1 LAELTSGA
9 HVLTDDQESLRTVK
23 GARMTTDPNPFAGR
37 TLYTRRPAWQMTEY
51 RSFPLPALHTAQTQ
65 WDLAEQARLDQ
76 IAAETA
82 RFAELMADE
91 SVEEPASKALE
102 NRLRVAFLGKTGG
115 TMRGWLHH
123 RATILATPPAEVEV
137 SLAWLAANSVGS
149 AQP

>member
-1 LAELTSGA
+1 LTEER
-9 HVLTDDQESLRTVK
+9 ESLKTIEVE
-23 GARMTTDPNPFAGR
+23 RMTTDPNTFTGR

-51 RSFPLPALHTAQTQ
+51 RLLALPELHTAQSH

-102 NRLRVAFLGKTGG
+102 NRLRVAFLGKAGG
-115 TMRGWLHH
+115 TMKGWLHH
-123 RATILATPPAEVEV
+123 RGTILAADPAE
-137 SLAWLAANSVGS
+137 SLDMLAPLAALPGGS
-149 AQP
+149 A